1 MPGSKP
7 TSISREEFVA
17 ALRRTAAAAVQRAIQ
32 ISSRKMPGSTPPSI
46 SPSNFAAALR
56 AAQPAAQRAT
66 PATRKRPRNNNNP
79 PRRINNNMTPTPPP
93 PKRARSSSLPQPP
106 PQPQPPFPVFYRAG
120 NNPNNKLP
128 MRKVHG
134 YEIYRVNPNGSTR
147 LLVTT
152 DDLFRKYNS
161 RTRRPIIINYQ
172 LTNQN
177 RHNAPYIAHLARN
190 AFKHIHTER
199 QRIMNNHEASNKEK
213 LRNYKHRHMTNNY
226 RALERSRRTHKN
238 AISKARNLSLMNF
251 LRSSETKNQNIRPNI
266 ILVPP
271 TPRNRTRGRP
281 SVTK

>member
-1 MPGSKP
+1 MPDGNKLP
-7 TSISREEFVA
+7 PQQPSISRQEF
-17 ALRRTAAAAVQRAIQ
+17 AAAALQRLTLA
-32 ISSRKMPGSTPPSI
+32 SSSS
-46 SPSNFAAALR
+46 S
-56 AAQPAAQRAT
+56 
-66 PATRKRPRNNNNP
+66 RKRPRNNNNP
-79 PRRINNNMTPTPPP
+79 PRRRNNNMTPTPPP

-134 YEIYRVNPNGSTR
+134 YGIYRVYPNGSTR

-177 RHNAPYIAHLARN
+177 RHNAPYIARLARN
-190 AFKHIHTER
+190 AFEHIHTER
-199 QRIMNNHEASNKEK
+199 QRIMNNHEASNKER
-213 LRNYKHRHMTNNY
+213 LRNYKRRRMTNNY

-251 LRSSETKNQNIRPNI
+251 LRSKTKNQSIRPNI
-266 ILVPP
+266 VLVPP